1 MHCSV
6 SGVTDH
12 YALTDEHAIDIARK
26 IVRDLGDPPVA
37 FDNPFDPPLY
47 DCDELYGIIDQDLQK
62 SFDVR
67 EIIARIVD
75 GSEFNEFK
83 KKFGET
89 LVCGF
94 ARLYGKPVGILG
106 NNGVLFSES
115 AMKGTH
121 FIQLCTQRKIPL
133 IFLQNITGNLVYKLE
148 NSLYFI
154 FITIVNVTFYCLF
167 LN

>member
-1 MHCSV
+1 MEDLGGADMHCSV

-12 YALTDEHAIDIARK
+12 YALSDEHAIDIARK
-26 IVRDLGDPPVA
+26 VVKDLGEPRVT
-37 FDNPFDPPLY
+37 FSTSFDPPLY
-47 DCDELYGIIDQDLQK
+47 DTEDLYGIIDQNLQK
-62 SFDVR
+62 SFDIHEV
-67 EIIARIVD
+67 IARIFD
-75 GSEFNEFK
+75 GSEFSEFK

-94 ARLYGKPVGILG
+94 ARLYGKTVGVLG

-133 IFLQNITGNLVYKLE
+133 IFLQNITGN
-148 NSLYFI
+148 
-154 FITIVNVTFYCLF
+154 
-167 LN
+167 